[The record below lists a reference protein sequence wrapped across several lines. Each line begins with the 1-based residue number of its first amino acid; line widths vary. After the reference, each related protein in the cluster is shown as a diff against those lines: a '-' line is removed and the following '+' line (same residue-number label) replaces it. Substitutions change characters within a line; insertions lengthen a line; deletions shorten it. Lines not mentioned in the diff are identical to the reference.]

1 MSIPDYQTLM
11 LPLLKLLVDKQE
23 HSLRETIEAL
33 AEEFGLTEPERK
45 ELLPSGQQP
54 VFDNRVGWART
65 YMKKAGLLET
75 TRRGYFRITDR
86 GLEVLKQNPPII
98 NDAFLMQFPDFV
110 KFKNKRV
117 KLFKQ
122 TDQNELIQKTPKELL
137 EYGYQSIR
145 DNLAQELLNQVKNSS
160 PEFFEKLVVELLVK
174 MGYGGSIK
182 DAGEAIGKSGDEGID
197 GIIKED
203 RLGLDII
210 YIQAKRWNSSVGR
223 DEIQKFVGALEGKRA
238 RKGVFITTSTFTD
251 KAIKYVQQINTK
263 VILIDGESLAQY
275 MIDFDVGVSRESVY
289 DVAANA

>member
-98 NDAFLMQFPDFV
+98 NDAFLMQFPEFV
-110 KFKNKRV
+110 KFKIKGINRLNK
-117 KLFKQ
+117 
-122 TDQNELIQKTPKELL
+122 LI
-137 EYGYQSIR
+137 
-145 DNLAQELLNQVKNSS
+145 
-160 PEFFEKLVVELLVK
+160 K
-174 MGYGGSIK
+174 M
-182 DAGEAIGKSGDEGID
+182 
-197 GIIKED
+197 
-203 RLGLDII
+203 
-210 YIQAKRWNSSVGR
+210 N
-223 DEIQKFVGALEGKRA
+223 
-238 RKGVFITTSTFTD
+238 
-251 KAIKYVQQINTK
+251 
-263 VILIDGESLAQY
+263 
-275 MIDFDVGVSRESVY
+275 
-289 DVAANA
+289 